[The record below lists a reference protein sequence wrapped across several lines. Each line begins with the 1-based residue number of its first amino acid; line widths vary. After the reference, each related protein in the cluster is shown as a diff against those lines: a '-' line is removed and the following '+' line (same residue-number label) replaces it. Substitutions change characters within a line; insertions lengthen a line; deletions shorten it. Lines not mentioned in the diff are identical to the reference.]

1 MPPLIDPGSQ
11 GRLDR
16 AGALCAAIARSLHDA
31 GWSTKAHTPSPGG
44 RGVDLLAQRKRVRLA
59 IEVKAIAEGR
69 ADRLIPL
76 WSQAWL
82 QAQRF
87 APRGFVPM
95 AIVGAERVAPKAAE
109 AVLAFIAQVA
119 PDAAGGVADLAGLR
133 RFAGSHLSEL
143 DVTPTTL
150 PRRRNLQPTVRGKL
164 FSDLNQWMLKVL
176 LAPHLPERLL
186 RAPRALYQ
194 GATDLAAAAN
204 VSVMSASR
212 LLQDLRREGYLD
224 ESAPNLRLV
233 QVRRLLERWQSAVS
247 AQPVEERAWRAL
259 LRGEAGDAVRRWVRD
274 AEGCFALFAAA
285 RSHRLGL
292 VDGVPS
298 YVYVRQ
304 ISSAPKGFV
313 AAAPGEAPDV
323 IVRRARTPESVFR
336 GVVVASERPTCDVLQ
351 VWLDVASHPSRGNE
365 QAALIWRKVL
375 APLCATEGT

>member
-1 MPPLIDPGSQ
+1 MPPRIDVGSQ
-11 GRLDR
+11 GGLER
-16 AGALCAAIARSLHDA
+16 AGALCAVIASALRDA
-31 GWSTKAHTPSPGG
+31 GWSTQAQTPPPGG

-95 AIVGAERVAPKAAE
+95 AIVGADRVAPKAAE
-109 AVLAFIAQVA
+109 AVMAFIAQVA

-133 RFAGSHLSEL
+133 RFAGPHLGEL
-143 DVTPTTL
+143 DVTPSAL
-150 PRRRNLQPTVRGKL
+150 PRRRDLQPTVRGKL

-176 LAPHLPERLL
+176 LAPHLQERLL
-186 RAPRALYQ
+186 RAPRALYH

-212 LLQDLRREGYLD
+212 LLQDLRHEGYLD
-224 ESAPNLRLV
+224 ESAPHLRLV
-233 QVRRLLERWQSAVS
+233 QVRQLLERWQSAVS
-247 AQPVEERAWRAL
+247 AQPVEEQAWRAL
-259 LRGEAGDAVRRWVRD
+259 LRGGADDAVRRFVR
-274 AEGCFALFAAA
+274 ETNGCYALFAAA

-304 ISSAPKGFV
+304 ISGAPKGFV

-336 GVVVASERPTCDVLQ
+336 GVVDSAERPTCDVLQ
-351 VWLDVASHPSRGNE
+351 VWLDVASHPSRGSE
-365 QAALIWRKVL
+365 QASLIWRKVL
-375 APLCATEGT
+375 EPLCVGRGE